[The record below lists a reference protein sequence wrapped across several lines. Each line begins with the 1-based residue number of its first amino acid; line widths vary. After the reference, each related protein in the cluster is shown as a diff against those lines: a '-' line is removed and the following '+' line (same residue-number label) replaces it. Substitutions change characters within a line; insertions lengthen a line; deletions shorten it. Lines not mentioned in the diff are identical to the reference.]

1 VRGDWRDVGS
11 SVGAN
16 AETAWLRHYTPEDP
30 GGVQAAYMSNGPAEV
45 SHGCMAAY
53 VCMLACRPCNVVAV
67 NGRRDTRIKTCSAA
81 EELRCRNAALWQW
94 CCSDVGGSVAT
105 TVPEEEGSGRV
116 PTVAHR
122 GLWHPPCSGSERHH
136 AELISTSATR
146 RGRVVSGHLCA
157 SARRRRR
164 WLFATGTTDAGGIVL
179 IGSSSSS
186 SSSSKSGDDVR
197 SRMQGKC

>member
-1 VRGDWRDVGS
+1 VRGDWRDVGGG
-11 SVGAN
+11 VGGN
-16 AETAWLRHYTPEDP
+16 AETAWLRHYTPGDP
-30 GGVQAAYMSNGPAEV
+30 GGVQAAYISNGPAEV
-45 SHGCMAAY
+45 SHGCMA
-53 VCMLACRPCNVVAV
+53 VHGCMLACCPCNVAPM
-67 NGRRDTRIKTCSAA
+67 NGQWDTRIKTCSAA
-81 EELRCRNAALWQW
+81 EGPGCRNAALWQREW

-146 RGRVVSGHLCA
+146 RGRVVSGHSCA
-157 SARRRRR
+157 NSRRRRR

-186 SSSSKSGDDVR
+186 SKSGVDVR
-197 SRMQGKC
+197 SRMQGTC